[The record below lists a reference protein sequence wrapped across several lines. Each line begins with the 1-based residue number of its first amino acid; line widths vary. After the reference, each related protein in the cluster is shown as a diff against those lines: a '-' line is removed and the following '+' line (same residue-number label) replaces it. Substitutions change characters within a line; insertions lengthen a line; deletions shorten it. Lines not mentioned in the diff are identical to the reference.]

1 MSEVSALTCKES
13 VMSTGAVT
21 GGGIVSGR
29 QLKQAAFLQEVQQVA
44 DEERANYLRW

>member
-13 VMSTGAVT
+13 VMSAGVVT
-21 GGGIVSGR
+21 SGMVSGR

-44 DEERANYLRW
+44 DEERANHLRW